1 MACQLISRQLGT
13 SKTLITPEP
22 LAGHKSHSLIFE
34 MFTSPYLI
42 PNEID
47 IICRLTLRSRL

>member
-1 MACQLISRQLGT
+1 MACQLISCQLGT

-22 LAGHKSHSLIFE
+22 LAGDKSHSLIFE

-47 IICRLTLRSRL
+47 II

>member
-1 MACQLISRQLGT
+1 MKLVDGMSVDLSS

-47 IICRLTLRSRL
+47 II